1 MHEEN
6 VDENVDNI
14 PTKQNLNWI
23 QSITYPIRD
32 VLLSSLEKG
41 QFIIASLLLLIGMFI
56 WRLPSNELSK
66 VFDSLFSRI
75 ENNWLWG
82 WILFVICIFSW
93 YVHYRFNT
101 KTFIKEINRINKE
114 KDSYQ
119 RRLFQQLNKK
129 K

>member
-101 KTFIKEINRINKE
+101 KTFI
-114 KDSYQ
+114 
-119 RRLFQQLNKK
+119 
-129 K
+129 